1 MRVPSARPGTTGDQ
15 TDRALS
21 GSIGCRPEKAS
32 TGGAEVCDST
42 GDSTSA
48 PSSCDADGLSGVPP
62 NVGFEES
69 CAGRASIPST
79 RGCHDDPLGTPSPRG
94 RDDDGLPA
102 VPCCKSSPHRSRKR
116 PDSLGN
122 PLKFSAGLNPPSSAT
137 SREWRRCELS
147 LSKGDPS
154 EKEIVAA
161 VLTDFLISD
170 LLLCLISD
178 LKPFLTPDLNVSD
191 APYAESLDGRAC
203 FASPVS
209 QTS

>member
-15 TDRALS
+15 TDRVPS
-21 GSIGCRPEKAS
+21 GSIECRPEEAS
-32 TGGAEVCDST
+32 TSGAEVCAST
-42 GDSTSA
+42 RDSTSA
-48 PSSCDADGLSGVPP
+48 PASCDADGLSGVPP

-79 RGCHDDPLGTPSPRG
+79 RGCHDDPLGTPSRRG
-94 RDDDGLPA
+94 RDDNGPSA
-102 VPCCKSSPHRSRKR
+102 VPCCTSFPHRSLKR
-116 PDSLGN
+116 SDSLGN
-122 PLKFSAGLNPPSSAT
+122 PLKFSAGLNPPSSAP
-137 SREWRRCELS
+137 SREWQGCGLS

-161 VLTDFLISD
+161 VLTDFLASD

-178 LKPFLTPDLNVSD
+178 LKLFLTPNLDVSD
-191 APYAESLDGRAC
+191 APYAESLDTRAC
-203 FASPVS
+203 VASPVS